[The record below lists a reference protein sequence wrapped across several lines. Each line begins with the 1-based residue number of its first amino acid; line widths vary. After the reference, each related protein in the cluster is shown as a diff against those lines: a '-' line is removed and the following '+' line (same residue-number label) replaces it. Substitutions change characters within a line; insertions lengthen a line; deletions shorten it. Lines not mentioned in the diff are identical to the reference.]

1 MLEMDGIDQELAAT
15 LAANCIQATR
25 TDFVFISKHA
35 SASGT
40 PALTVGRLGVA

>member
-1 MLEMDGIDQELAAT
+1 MLEMDGIDQELA
-15 LAANCIQATR
+15 ATR